1 MKRSPRTYFIAPNG
15 IKIELKDYGFA
26 SFYAK
31 EQIRTEFAKA
41 FQVPKDFLFP
51 NKELVSVTVKEP
63 RADVALTDE
72 LRSKGSVEVT
82 FNYGEFKEI
91 LEE

>member
-1 MKRSPRTYFIAPNG
+1 MPNG
-15 IKIELKDYGFA
+15 MKIDTRCDFGSL
-26 SFYAK
+26 YAMD
-31 EQIRTEFAKA
+31 QIRTEFAKA